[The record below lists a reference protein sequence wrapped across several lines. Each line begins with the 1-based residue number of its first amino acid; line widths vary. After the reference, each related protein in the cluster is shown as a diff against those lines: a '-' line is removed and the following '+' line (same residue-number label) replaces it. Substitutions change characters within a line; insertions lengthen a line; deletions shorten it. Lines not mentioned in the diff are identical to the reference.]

1 MTITGAGRSA
11 CERCRVLMP
20 IADLLPYSRI
30 AAAAAPKRFLSLC
43 AADASAEAKAR
54 QSSSSSSSSFLR
66 LLWSSSQ
73 VASKQSWLPA
83 FFAVDTAM
91 KSCVS
96 VVFGVFCFVGLFGG
110 LTHRGGVP
118 TQCL

>member
-43 AADASAEAKAR
+43 VRQAKAR
-54 QSSSSSSSSFLR
+54 QQQQQLIFATAVELLSSC
-66 LLWSSSQ
+66 
-73 VASKQSWLPA
+73 KQ
-83 FFAVDTAM
+83 AM
-91 KSCVS
+91 AACI
-96 VVFGVFCFVGLFGG
+96 F
-110 LTHRGGVP
+110 RR
-118 TQCL
+118 